1 MERNLEHARGFLAC
15 CSAAY
20 GPSWLRRS
28 LTSLLMSCGW
38 WRSSEKLSNGS
49 SRFPWESSRRVVVA
63 VERLAEDRRV
73 ERLAE
78 DGSRLRFPVSRS
90 GGEGFSSFGSALAA
104 LRRRVTFCFRR
115 TIGGL
120 FC

>member
-63 VERLAEDRRV
+63 VERLAED
-73 ERLAE
+73 
-78 DGSRLRFPVSRS
+78 GSRLRFPVSRS